1 MHRSLHIGAL
11 GTLIF
16 FSLFLVSFQSYAT
29 SSAAGNP
36 QLTPDNRS
44 NTDEKLAAYYEIYAS
59 VDSFQTR
66 IAQATSA
73 NGGHRPAQIEVVK
86 GVEGDFHQH
95 VSSSELP
102 ANSSPVVQMQVANS
116 NLIVL
121 GTPLTEHSLPIQ
133 DHTFLFTE
141 YSVRVDKVISAGTTS
156 VSAGQ
161 TILVTRG
168 GGSMVVDGVLI
179 KAIEPRFDQVALN
192 NQYIFML
199 RSIPQTDAFRAL
211 GSATFSVENG
221 TVFPLRRRSEG
232 ASASKGT
239 DLNSFLTEVDNAAAR
254 KRSGRN

>member
-1 MHRSLHIGAL
+1 MHHSLHIGAF

-16 FSLFLVSFQSYAT
+16 LCLSLVSFQSYAT

-36 QLTPDNRS
+36 QLTSDNTS

-73 NGGHRPAQIEVVK
+73 NGHRPAQIEVVK

-179 KAIEPRFDQVALN
+179 KAIEPGFDQVALN